1 MKKLLNKTLT
11 AFTIYALVVLAASVP
26 VYFYLVDSIWLSEL
40 DEHNEILAN
49 NIRRGLDQLQLTDDE
64 LHQSIALWNKTQP
77 GSRLEQSD
85 RSLDSPDSTYTIMHR
100 NTYPGH
106 DEVDRFRG
114 LQKIIA
120 VNGKTYQLNIE
131 TNVEETEETA
141 AALAILTFVFFLILV
156 IGFLLLNKRLSVK
169 LWKPFQSTLA
179 KLKTF
184 NLNAQSNITF
194 EKTDTL
200 EFEELNQVL
209 NKLIEHNIA
218 TYKSQKEFTENA
230 SHELQTPL
238 AIIKGKLDILL
249 QQEVL
254 STRQYEII
262 EDIHK
267 ALVRS
272 TRINKNLLL
281 LAKIENRQFREN
293 ATINISEVVE
303 QCIFSLQ
310 EHIDNKQIRLEQEII
325 SPVNIT
331 CNPALLETLINNL
344 LINAIRHT
352 TRNGTIHFR
361 LTASGLS
368 ISNSG
373 TEALPVDGL
382 FKRFHKHSED
392 NSGSGL
398 GLAIVKE
405 ICHVHQWELTYQFS
419 GTMHEFSITFKQ

>member
-40 DEHNEILAN
+40 DEHNAILAN
-49 NIRRGLDQLQLTDDE
+49 KIKGGLDQLQLTDVE

-77 GSRLEQSD
+77 GSRLEESE
-85 RSLDSPDSTYTIMHR
+85 RPLNSPDSTYTVMRR

-120 VNGKTYQLNIE
+120 INGQTYQLNIE

-141 AALAILTFVFFLILV
+141 AALAILTFIFFLILV
-156 IGFLLLNKRLSVK
+156 IGFLLLNKRLSVR

-179 KLKTF
+179 KLKRF
-184 NLNAQSNITF
+184 NLNEQSNIAF

-218 TYKSQKEFTENA
+218 TFKSQKEFTENA

-281 LAKIENRQFREN
+281 LAKIENRQFPEN
-293 ATINISEVVE
+293 IITNISELSE
-303 QCIFSLQ
+303 QCITSLQ
-310 EHIDNKQIRLEQEII
+310 EHIDNKQIRLETTII
-325 SPVNIT
+325 SAVSIS

-352 TRNGTIHFR
+352 ATAGTIRFHV
-361 LTASGLS
+361 TASGLI

-373 TEALPVDGL
+373 TKALPADAL

-405 ICHVHQWELTYQFS
+405 ICHLHQWNLDYQFRDN
-419 GTMHEFSITFKQ
+419 MHQFSIIFK

>member
-26 VYFYLVDSIWLSEL
+26 VYFYLVDSIWLTEL
-40 DEHNEILAN
+40 DENNEILAN
-49 NIRRGLDQLQLTDDE
+49 KIKSGLDQLQLTDAE
-64 LHQSIALWNKTQP
+64 LEESISLWNKTQP
-77 GSRLEQSD
+77 GSRLEESE
-85 RSLDSPDSTYTIMHR
+85 RSLNTPDSTYTVMRR

-114 LQKIIA
+114 LQKMVA
-120 VNGKTYQLNIE
+120 LNGKTYRLHVE

-141 AALAILTFVFFLILV
+141 AALAILTFIFFLILV
-156 IGFLLLNKRLSVK
+156 IGFLLLNKHLSAR
-169 LWKPFQSTLA
+169 LWKPFQNTLA
-179 KLKTF
+179 KLKAF
-184 NLNAQSNITF
+184 NLNEQSNIAF
-194 EKTDTL
+194 ERTDTL

-281 LAKIENRQFREN
+281 LAKIENRQFPEN
-293 ATINISEVVE
+293 TLTNISELSE
-303 QCIFSLQ
+303 QCITSLQ
-310 EHIDNKQIRLEQEII
+310 EHIDNKQIRLETAIT
-325 SPVNIT
+325 SAVNIS

-352 TRNGTIHFR
+352 VAAGTIRFHV
-361 LTASGLS
+361 TASGLT

-373 TEALPVDGL
+373 NRALPADTL
-382 FKRFHKHSED
+382 FKRFQKHSED
-392 NSGSGL
+392 NNGSGL

-405 ICHVHQWELTYQFS
+405 ICHLHQWKLTYQFRDS
-419 GTMHEFSITFKQ
+419 MHQFSIMFK

>member
-49 NIRRGLDQLQLTDDE
+49 KIRRGLDQLQLTDDE

-77 GSRLEQSD
+77 GSRLEQSE
-85 RSLDSPDSTYTIMHR
+85 RPLDSPDSTYTIMHR

-281 LAKIENRQFREN
+281 LAKIENKQFPEN
-293 ATINISEVVE
+293 ITINSSEVCE
-303 QCIFSLQ
+303 QCITALQ
-310 EHIDNKQIRLEQEII
+310 EHMDNKQIRLEAAIS
-325 SPVNIT
+325 SPVNIN

-352 TRNGTIHFR
+352 AMAGTILFS
-361 LTASGLS
+361 LTASGLT

-373 TEALPVDGL
+373 TKALPSDAL

-405 ICHVHQWELTYQFS
+405 ICHLHQWELAYQFRDN
-419 GTMHEFSITFKQ
+419 MHQFSIIFK